1 MLELNDKLEK
11 QLLKQNKIQ
20 FSGQWYVGRPVM
32 VMQNH
37 PGLQLYNGD
46 IGICLA
52 DLGNKQMGG
61 LFSTC
66 RWPCKKSAA
75 Q

>member
-1 MLELNDKLEK
+1 MTNWKNSCY
-11 QLLKQNKIQ
+11 KQNKIQ

-52 DLGNKQMGG
+52 DPETNKWAVFFLRADGQ
-61 LFSTC
+61 
-66 RWPCKKSAA
+66 CKKSAA